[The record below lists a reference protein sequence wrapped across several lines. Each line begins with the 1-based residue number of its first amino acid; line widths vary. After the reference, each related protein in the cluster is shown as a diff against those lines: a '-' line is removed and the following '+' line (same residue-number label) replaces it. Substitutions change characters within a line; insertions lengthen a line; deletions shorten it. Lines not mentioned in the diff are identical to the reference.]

1 METHDFVIEL
11 DLDTLISDPDE
22 EPLTYKV
29 TNASGVFST
38 DLDGSILTITPA
50 VVNDTILEALYVVRV
65 QATDSSGES
74 SISAI
79 FIDVG
84 GKLGIAPKMTL
95 AKNLSWQQAIA
106 KTQGFAKLYDMKG
119 HVLWQGRL
127 PASESAVREA
137 ATRAAG
143 KTVLRVNRSQWML
156 NSEILR

>member
-1 METHDFVIEL
+1 M
-11 DLDTLISDPDE
+11 
-22 EPLTYKV
+22 
-29 TNASGVFST
+29 
-38 DLDGSILTITPA
+38 TITPA

-106 KTQGFAKLYDMKG
+106 KTQGFARLYDMKG

-127 PASESAVREA
+127 PASESEVREA

-143 KTVLRVNRSQWML
+143 T
-156 NSEILR
+156 